1 MKKKKKTTLKDH
13 NSQMVSSLEQ
23 PLLLLC
29 IPSNINEENGDV
41 ADDHYH
47 YHRYLEDIEIMHSLG
62 VNAYRFSI
70 SWARVLPN
78 FLHLAETC
86 FKSFGDRVKYW
97 ITITGPN
104 LFTDMAYIRGKYP
117 PARCSV
123 PFGNC
128 SVGNSDMAPLVVMH
142 MLLAHAKAVKIYRE
156 HFLAKQGGVI
166 GIVVCVFMNEPMTE
180 SELDWEAANQ
190 ALAFNVA
197 WDFDPLY
204 LEITLRKCTITTG
217 MNYQDCI
224 YSSCILG
231 GDRPIRGFGYITGE
245 RNGIPIGDR
254 TGMANFFLVPRGMEK
269 VVNYVKGRY
278 HNKPM
283 YVLENG
289 E

>member
-1 MKKKKKTTLKDH
+1 MKKKKETTLKDH

-29 IPSNINEENGDV
+29 IPRAYLEDDKTLNNWDVFTHRKGNINEENGDV
-41 ADDHYH
+41 ADDH

-70 SWARVLPN
+70 SWARVLPRED

-197 WDFDPLY
+197 W
-204 LEITLRKCTITTG
+204 
-217 MNYQDCI
+217 
-224 YSSCILG
+224 
-231 GDRPIRGFGYITGE
+231 
-245 RNGIPIGDR
+245 
-254 TGMANFFLVPRGMEK
+254 LV
-269 VVNYVKGRY
+269 
-278 HNKPM
+278 
-283 YVLENG
+283 LTF
-289 E
+289 